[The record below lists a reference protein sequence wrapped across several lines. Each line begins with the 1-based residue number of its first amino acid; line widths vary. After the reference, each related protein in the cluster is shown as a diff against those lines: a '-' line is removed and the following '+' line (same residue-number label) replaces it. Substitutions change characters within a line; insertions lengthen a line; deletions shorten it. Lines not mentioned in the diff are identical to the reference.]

1 MPVAQKSLL
10 ADCQRQLKLLEND
23 LKAQATALP
32 ELDASLR
39 AEWEAA
45 RDAKRVGDAFEIWRG
60 EQATQAAV
68 HWVLGTVFVRFLED
82 NGLID
87 PVLAGEGD
95 RGRLAESAE
104 QAFYMANPTLH
115 ERDWLLQVFRQ
126 VAALPGGAAL
136 FDAAHNPVFR
146 WPLSPDAAKRL
157 LQFWRRVDPA
167 TGTLVHDF
175 ADPEWATR
183 FLGDLYQDLSEGARK
198 KYALLQTPDFVESFI
213 LDRTL
218 GEALKVLP
226 LAAATM
232 IDPTCGSGHFM
243 LGTFARLLAA
253 WEAKE
258 PSAPREVLAQRALDQ
273 VAGVDLNPFAVAIAR
288 FRLLI
293 AALRACE
300 VRRLDRAPGFHLHV
314 AVGDALLHGDEPGL
328 LALGDGG
335 RGRYVRHAF
344 ADEDLAEVTKIL
356 SRRYAVV
363 VGNPPY
369 ITPKD
374 AALRVA
380 YKERYQ
386 TCHMKY
392 ALSVPFVERF
402 WELTATSAGG
412 DVAGWMGQITANSFM
427 KREFGKKLIEEYLP
441 TRDLTHVVD
450 ASGAYI
456 PGHGTPTV
464 LLFGRARKPSAASVR
479 VVVCRKGE
487 PTTPADPAS
496 GRVWTSLRDHVI
508 GHEREDEFV
517 AAMETSRTLL
527 AKHPWSAGIGE
538 GSAKESLDAACSEKL
553 ADFVVVTKQV
563 VNVGGRVMS
572 RDTREIGV
580 FGMTNA
586 DEAMLAPAHVFR
598 RQGVEESLVRRLVV
612 GDSIRDWIIS
622 PEDSVLFP
630 YHERGLVPLDGAPG
644 LAKWLWPMRT
654 VLGSRATFGGG
665 TYLSEGR
672 PWWEWHQVA
681 LRRIAAPFTVTF
693 SFVATHNH
701 FALSRGEVVFSRT
714 APVMNLVDSD
724 EVGQLGLVGILNS
737 SAACYWIK
745 QVAYNRGDSTDAAGA
760 RVTGDPAFDTYEWT
774 ATQVADLPVPSGR
787 PSELAG
793 SLHSLAKQY
802 ERYAVGLGSEDGRYA
817 DSRMI
822 SAAADHIRRRMVAL
836 QEELDWRCYHLY
848 GLTEDELTLRDEAGA
863 PVEPPPIGHG
873 ERAFE
878 IVLARRMAAG
888 EEETTWFTRH
898 GSTPLTE
905 IPAHWP
911 AEYRV
916 VVERRIARIEQ
927 DRNIAL
933 IERPEYK
940 RRWNVEPW
948 ETQERAAL
956 DTWLLDRLES
966 PTYWPTVALQ
976 TTRDLAERAALD
988 PEFAQVAAL
997 RFGEGVALEPAIRE
1011 LVSGEAVPF
1020 LPALRYTEAGREKRR
1035 VWEQVW
1041 ALQRR
1046 EDAVDAAVSSDPAF
1060 AAPRE
1065 GESQDAF
1072 TKRLAAAQK
1081 AQRDAEVGA
1090 IPRPPKYTSAD
1101 FQRAEFWKMRG
1112 ALDVP
1117 KERFISY
1124 PFCGREGDDAPL
1136 LGWAGWR
1143 HLQQAEA
1150 LAGWYATRTEQ
1161 DGWHGERVIP
1171 MLAGMAEL
1179 VPWLRQW
1186 HNDIDPQYGD
1196 RPGEEFARW
1205 LDEAL
1210 HTHGLTRQTLESWEP
1225 PRAAR
1230 APRKTAARKTAAR
1243 QTS

>member
-1 MPVAQKSLL
+1 MPVAQKPLL
-10 ADCQRQLKLLEND
+10 ADCQRQLKLLEID
-23 LKAQATALP
+23 LKAQAAALP
-32 ELDASLR
+32 DLDASLR

-82 NGLID
+82 NWLID
-87 PVLAGEGD
+87 SVLGGEGD

-136 FDAAHNPVFR
+136 FDEAHNPAFR
-146 WPLSPDAAKRL
+146 WPLSPDAAKGL

-175 ADPEWATR
+175 ADPAWATR

-226 LAAATM
+226 LAAVTM

-243 LGTFARLLAA
+243 LGAFARLLAA

-293 AALRACE
+293 AALQACE
-300 VRRLDRAPGFHLHV
+300 VTRLDRAPGFRLHV
-314 AVGDALLHGDEPGL
+314 AVGDALLHGDEPGR

-344 ADEDLAEVTKIL
+344 ADEDIAEVTEIL

-402 WELTATSAGG
+402 WELTASDAVGG
-412 DVAGWMGQITANSFM
+412 VAGWMGQITSNSFM
-427 KREFGKKLIEEYLP
+427 KREFGKKLIEEFFP
-441 TRDLTHVVD
+441 SVDLTHVLD
-450 ASGAYI
+450 TAGAYI

-464 LLFGRARKPSAASVR
+464 ILFGRQRRPQSEVVR
-479 VVVCRKGE
+479 AVLGIRGE
-487 PTTPADPAS
+487 PGTPADPAI
-496 GRVWTSLRDHVI
+496 GEVWTAILRQL
-508 GHEREDEFV
+508 DEAGSESAYVSV
-517 AAMETSRTLL
+517 ADTPRAVFGT
-527 AKHPWSAGIGE
+527 HPWSLGGG
-538 GSAKESLDAACSEKL
+538 GSADVKSLIEAATDVLLRDL
-553 ADFVVVTKQV
+553 AE
-563 VNVGGRVMS
+563 
-572 RDTREIGV
+572 EIGV

-586 DEAMLAPAHVFR
+586 DDVMLADSASFARV
-598 RQGVEESLVRRLVV
+598 GVEAAYIRPLVV
-612 GDSIRDWIIS
+612 GDAVRDWRLLS
-622 PEDSVLFP
+622 TDPVLFP
-630 YHERGLVPLDGAPG
+630 YANGRLVPLSVAPG
-644 LAKWLWPMRT
+644 VARWLWPTRT
-654 VLGSRATFGGG
+654 TLGTRATFGGS
-665 TYLSEGR
+665 TYFEERR
-672 PWWEWHQVA
+672 PWWEWHQIA
-681 LRRIAAPFTVTF
+681 LRRLSSPLTITF
-693 SFVATHNH
+693 GEVATHNH
-701 FALSRGEVVFSRT
+701 FVLDRGGVVFKQT
-714 APVMNLVDSD
+714 APVIKLPAGTD
-724 EVGQLGLVGILNS
+724 EATHLGLLGLLNS
-737 SAACYWIK
+737 STACFWLQQVCHNKGGPGGGSSKDEKWHDFYQFNGTKVGAFPVPDERPTDLAPELDSLARERQANLPAAVI
-745 QVAYNRGDSTDAAGA
+745 ARGTPTRAVLDAARA
-760 RVTGDPAFDTYEWT
+760 HASRC
-774 ATQVADLPVPSGR
+774 
-787 PSELAG
+787 LA
-793 SLHSLAKQY
+793 
-802 ERYAVGLGSEDGRYA
+802 
-817 DSRMI
+817 RMI
-822 SAAADHIRRRMVAL
+822 AL
-836 QEELDWRCYHLY
+836 QEELDWRCYRIY
-848 GLTEDELTLRDEAGA
+848 GLTDDELTMSAAEGT
-863 PVEPPPIGHG
+863 PVELPQLELG

-878 IVLARRMAAG
+878 IVLARAMDAG
-888 EEETTWFTRH
+888 EADTKWFEWLGARRI
-898 GSTPLTE
+898 TE
-905 IPAHWP
+905 LPSHWP
-911 AEYRV
+911 AEYRAL
-916 VVERRIARIEQ
+916 VERRIARIVS
-927 DRNIAL
+927 DRGVAL
-933 IERPEYK
+933 IERVDCK
-940 RRWNVEPW
+940 RRWEQPRW
-948 ETQERAAL
+948 EELERAAL
-956 DTWLLDRLES
+956 DAWLLDRLES
-966 PTYWPTVALQ
+966 PTYWSAVALQ

-988 PEFAQVAAL
+988 PAFAQVAAL

-1011 LVSGEAVPF
+1011 LVLSEAVPF
-1020 LPALRYTEAGREKRR
+1020 LPALRYTDGGREKRR

-1046 EDAVDAAVSSDPAF
+1046 EDAVDAVVAADSAF
-1060 AAPRE
+1060 ASPRE
-1065 GESQDAF
+1065 GESHDAF
-1072 TKRLAAAQK
+1072 AKRFAAAQK
-1081 AQRDAEVGA
+1081 ARRDGEVGA
-1090 IPRPPKYTSAD
+1090 IPRPPKYASTD

-1117 KERFISY
+1117 KERFIGY
-1124 PFCGREGDDAPL
+1124 PFCSREGDDSRL
-1136 LGWAGWR
+1136 LGWAGWT

-1150 LAGWYATRTEQ
+1150 LAGWYADRTGQ
-1161 DGWHGERVIP
+1161 DGWSGERVIP

-1196 RPGEEFARW
+1196 RPGEAYALW

-1210 HTHGLTRQTLESWEP
+1210 HTNGLTRQALDAWEP
-1225 PRAAR
+1225 PRAAW
-1230 APRKTAARKTAAR
+1230 APRKSAARKTAARKT
-1243 QTS
+1243 S

>member
-1 MPVAQKSLL
+1 MPVSQKQLL
-10 ADCQRQLKLLEND
+10 TDCQRQLKILESD
-23 LKAQATALP
+23 LKAQAMALP
-32 ELDASLR
+32 ELDALLR
-39 AEWEAA
+39 AEWSAA
-45 RDAKRVGDAFEIWRG
+45 RDAQRVGDAFEIWRG

-82 NGLID
+82 NRLID

-104 QAFYMANPTLH
+104 QAFYIANPTLH

-136 FDAAHNPVFR
+136 FDATHNTLFR
-146 WPLSPDAAKRL
+146 WPLSPDAAKGL

-167 TGTLVHDF
+167 TGTLAHDF
-175 ADPEWATR
+175 ADPTWATR
-183 FLGDLYQDLSEGARK
+183 FLGDLYQDLSESARK

-226 LAAATM
+226 LAAVTM

-243 LGTFARLLAA
+243 LGAFGRLLAA

-293 AALRACE
+293 AALRACD
-300 VRRLDRAPGFHLHV
+300 VKRLDRAPGFRLHV
-314 AVGDALLHGDEPGL
+314 AVGDALLHGDEPGR

-344 ADEDLAEVTKIL
+344 ADEDLAEVTEIL

-374 AALRVA
+374 AALRLA
-380 YKERYQ
+380 YKERYR
-386 TCHMKY
+386 TCYMKY

-402 WELTATSAGG
+402 WELTVSDADGG
-412 DVAGWMGQITANSFM
+412 VVGWVGQITANSFM
-427 KREFGKKLIEEYLP
+427 KREFGKKLIEEFFP
-441 TRDLTHVVD
+441 RVDLTHVVD
-450 ASGAYI
+450 TAGAYI

-464 LLFGRARKPSAASVR
+464 IMLGRARRPTSDAVR
-479 VVVCRKGE
+479 AVQGIRGE
-487 PTTPADPAS
+487 PNTPDDPAN
-496 GRVWTSLRDHVI
+496 GEVWQAILRQVDSP
-508 GHEREDEFV
+508 GTESEFV
-517 AAMETSRTLL
+517 SVSDFSRL
-527 AKHPWSAGIGE
+527 ALARHPWSLGGGGASELKETIEAASDAPLSAVASSVGISAVPGE
-538 GSAKESLDAACSEKL
+538 DGFFTVDDESD
-553 ADFVVVTKQV
+553 
-563 VNVGGRVMS
+563 
-572 RDTREIGV
+572 
-580 FGMTNA
+580 
-586 DEAMLAPAHVFR
+586 
-598 RQGVEESLVRRLVV
+598 VRRFGIERTRPQVH
-612 GDSIRDWIIS
+612 GDTVRDWIAGGVPAIWPYDDNLRLIS
-622 PEDSVLFP
+622 LSEMPNVAKRAWLSRTVIASRKRFGRPMVEL
-630 YHERGLVPLDGAPG
+630 G
-644 LAKWLWPMRT
+644 LAWYEWQEVYPEKLT
-654 VLGSRATFGGG
+654 GTF
-665 TYLSEGR
+665 TI
-672 PWWEWHQVA
+672 A
-681 LRRIAAPFTVTF
+681 LAE
-693 SFVATHNH
+693 VATHNH
-701 FALSRGEVVFSRT
+701 FALDRQGSVFKNT
-714 APVMNLVDSD
+714 VPVIKLSAGTD
-724 EVGQLGLVGILNS
+724 EGIHLGLLGLLNS
-737 SAACYWIK
+737 STSCFWLK
-745 QVAYNRGDSTDAAGA
+745 QVAHNKGSTVDQAGA
-760 RVTGDPAFDTYEWT
+760 RQRTSPFEDFYQFNGTKVGGFPVTSERPTDLASALDAEARKRQANLPA
-774 ATQVADLPVPSGR
+774 ASVAHVTPSR
-787 PSELAG
+787 VELDAARA
-793 SLHSLAKQY
+793 HADRCLA
-802 ERYAVGLGSEDGRYA
+802 
-817 DSRMI
+817 RMI
-822 SAAADHIRRRMVAL
+822 AL
-836 QEELDWRCYHLY
+836 QEELDWRCYRLY
-848 GLTEDELTLRDEAGA
+848 GLTDDELTLRDAVGA
-863 PVEPPPIGHG
+863 PLETPPVRLG

-888 EEETTWFTRH
+888 EEESTWFARH
-898 GSTPLTE
+898 GSTPIIEVPT
-905 IPAHWP
+905 HWP
-911 AEYRV
+911 AEYRAL
-916 VVERRIARIEQ
+916 VERRIARIEQ
-927 DRNIAL
+927 DRDIAL

-948 ETQERAAL
+948 ENQERAAL
-956 DTWLLDRLES
+956 DSWLLDRLES
-966 PTYWPTVALQ
+966 PAYWPAVALQ

-988 PEFAQVAAL
+988 PDFAQVAAL

-1011 LVSGEAVPF
+1011 LVSGESVPF
-1020 LPALRYTEAGREKRR
+1020 LPALRYTESGREKRR
-1035 VWEQVW
+1035 VWEQAW

-1046 EDAVDAAVSSDPAF
+1046 EDAADSAVAADPAF
-1060 AAPRE
+1060 AAPRA
-1065 GESQDAF
+1065 GESPDGFA
-1072 TKRLAAAQK
+1072 KRLAAAQK
-1081 AQRDAEVGA
+1081 DRRATDVGP
-1090 IPRPPKYTSAD
+1090 IPRPPKYASAD

-1112 ALDVP
+1112 VLDVP

-1136 LGWAGWR
+1136 LGWAGWT

-1161 DGWHGERVIP
+1161 DGWSGERVIP

-1196 RPGEEFARW
+1196 RPGEAYSLW

-1210 HTHGLTRQTLESWEP
+1210 HSHGLTRQALDAWEP

-1230 APRKTAARKTAAR
+1230 APRKLAARKTAAR
-1243 QTS
+1243 KTS

>member
-10 ADCQRQLKLLEND
+10 ADCQRQLKLLEAD
-23 LKAQATALP
+23 LKAQATELP
-32 ELDASLR
+32 HLDAWLR

-68 HWVLGTVFVRFLED
+68 YWVLGTVFVRFLED

-87 PVLAGEGD
+87 LVLAGEGD

-126 VAALPGGAAL
+126 VAALPGGAPL
-136 FDAAHNPVFR
+136 FDEAHNPVFR
-146 WPLSPDAAKRL
+146 WPLSPDAAKGL

-175 ADPEWATR
+175 ADSAWATR

-226 LAAATM
+226 LAAVTM

-243 LGTFARLLAA
+243 LGAFARLLAA

-258 PSAPREVLAQRALDQ
+258 PSAPREILAQRALDQ

-300 VRRLDRAPGFHLHV
+300 VTRLDRAPGFRLHV
-314 AVGDALLHGDEPGL
+314 AVGDALLHGDEPGR

-344 ADEDLAEVTKIL
+344 ADEDLAEVTEIL

-402 WELTATSAGG
+402 WELTASDAGG
-412 DVAGWMGQITANSFM
+412 GLAGWMGQITSNSFM
-427 KREFGKKLIEEYLP
+427 KREFGKKLIEEFFPLV
-441 TRDLTHVVD
+441 DLTHVLD
-450 ASGAYI
+450 TAGAYI

-464 LLFGRARKPSAASVR
+464 ILFGRQRRPVSEVVRAALGIR
-479 VVVCRKGE
+479 GE
-487 PTTPADPAS
+487 PGTPADPAR
-496 GRVWTSLRDHVI
+496 GEVWTAMLGQLEEAGSESAYVS
-508 GHEREDEFV
+508 V
-517 AAMETSRTLL
+517 ADMPRTVFG
-527 AKHPWSAGIGE
+527 AHPWSLGGGGAGDVKGQIEATGQTTLASLTDCIGFASFTGADE
-538 GSAKESLDAACSEKL
+538 VFEADAAALRRVGVPEDL
-553 ADFVVVTKQV
+553 IRPFITGDVV
-563 VNVGGRVMS
+563 
-572 RDTREIGV
+572 
-580 FGMTNA
+580 
-586 DEAMLAPAHVFR
+586 
-598 RQGVEESLVRRLVV
+598 
-612 GDSIRDWIIS
+612 RDWS
-622 PEDSVLFP
+622 FALPRSAFAP
-630 YHERGLVPLDGAPG
+630 YDRSFVPVPLDPESPWGRR
-644 LAKWLWPMRT
+644 LWPYRT
-654 VLGSRATFGGG
+654 SAQSVVGFSTEEADSRSAWWTWYRWIPERYRVPLTITFG
-665 TYLSEGR
+665 E
-672 PWWEWHQVA
+672 
-681 LRRIAAPFTVTF
+681 
-693 SFVATHNH
+693 VATHNH
-701 FALSRGEVVFSRT
+701 FVLDRGGVVFKQT
-714 APVMNLVDSD
+714 APVIKLPAGTD
-724 EVGQLGLVGILNS
+724 EATHLGLLGLLNS
-737 SAACYWIK
+737 STSCFWLK
-745 QVAYNRGDSTDAAGA
+745 QVAHNKGSTVDQAGA
-760 RVTGDPAFDTYEWT
+760 RQRTSPFEDFYQFNGTKVGAFPVTAKRPTDLANVLDEAARERQANLPAAVVAR
-774 ATQVADLPVPSGR
+774 ATPIRAALDAARALADR
-787 PSELAG
+787 YLA
-793 SLHSLAKQY
+793 
-802 ERYAVGLGSEDGRYA
+802 
-817 DSRMI
+817 
-822 SAAADHIRRRMVAL
+822 RMVSL
-836 QEELDWRCYHLY
+836 QEELDWRCYRLY
-848 GLTEDELTLRDEAGA
+848 GLTDDELTLCDAVGA
-863 PVEPPPIGHG
+863 PIEPPPVRLG

-878 IVLARRMAAG
+878 IVLARRIAAG
-888 EEETTWFTRH
+888 EEESTWFVRH
-898 GSTPLTE
+898 GSTPITE
-905 IPAHWP
+905 VPAHWP
-911 AEYRV
+911 AEYRAL
-916 VVERRIARIEQ
+916 VERRIARIEQ

-956 DTWLLDRLES
+956 DAWLLDRLES
-966 PTYWPTVALQ
+966 PAYWPAVALQ

-1020 LPALRYTEAGREKRR
+1020 LPALRYTEGGREKRR
-1035 VWEQVW
+1035 VWDQVW
-1041 ALQRR
+1041 ARQRR
-1046 EDAVDAAVSSDPAF
+1046 EDAVDAAVASDPDF

-1081 AQRDAEVGA
+1081 ARRDAEVGA

-1101 FQRAEFWKMRG
+1101 FQRADFWKMRG
-1112 ALDVP
+1112 ALDVS

-1136 LGWAGWR
+1136 LGWAGWT
-1143 HLQQAEA
+1143 HLQQAET

-1161 DGWHGERVIP
+1161 DGWRGERVIP

-1210 HTHGLTRQTLESWEP
+1210 HTNGLTHQALDTWEP
-1225 PRAAR
+1225 PRATR
-1230 APRKTAARKTAAR
+1230 APRKSASRKTAARKT
-1243 QTS
+1243 S